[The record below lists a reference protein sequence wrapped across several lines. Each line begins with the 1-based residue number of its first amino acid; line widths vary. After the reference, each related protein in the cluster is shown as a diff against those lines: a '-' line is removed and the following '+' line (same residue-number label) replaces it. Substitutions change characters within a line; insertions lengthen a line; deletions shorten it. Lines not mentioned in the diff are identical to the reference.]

1 MKWSM
6 GSVGEHRTRRAT
18 HLIPKVKIRTLQR
31 DVGGSML
38 YRVVWLPCILVQTL
52 ARRGIQMP
60 GDRSTLYEAEDHR
73 PPQFGLGTIVIT
85 CITFMGLAIAGTVW
99 VMTPSDDVA
108 TNATDAAATAPKSVV
123 QEQSGPSAA
132 STDAAPSTTA
142 VASGTDTQPHE
153 STMVLGDLSDIVTY
167 RFNVGDTH
175 TYRLKITAGKLTPRP
190 ILRECVYEVMKRAKN
205 EWNKAE
211 ASGTGFV
218 VAANGHVATC
228 AHVIARASKIE
239 VVLNQKTYPAKV
251 VAQDPRTDLAILK
264 IDAQDLEVCPL
275 GDSDTVELAE
285 TIRVFG
291 YPLSTV
297 LGTDLK
303 AVTGSISGLI
313 ADAEGGRRIQ
323 TDASINPGNSGGPL
337 INDFGQVIGIAS
349 SKLSDRMASSVGL
362 AVPVSELQKMLARLE
377 IPQIKSSTA
386 ERLSGPEIARQIKAG
401 VAFIRTEGFQG
412 KVVDV
417 NVRLNEQNMLPGSPA
432 FALRMLGGGA
442 PRHDGEMKINEF
454 GEVMEESG
462 EAGLLPFGLGPLNQ
476 FCLVPM
482 DYLGRSVWS
491 TERQMVLQLDEGP
504 TDLLSAIFEQHR
516 QNAPAF
522 GPFAQRRQQK
532 PPVLVTAEETVNYKR
547 LDQQQESILKVQRT
561 YRLVTLDKEDA
572 PALEVKGTSEIE
584 FDKTIGVPVRGQYTG
599 EVISIR
605 GDRRD
610 VTPVNVEFRHFS
622 DQDIAAE
629 RKIKEDEI
637 KRNTTVTTTVTEN
650 PDGTTTTTTI
660 TKSPAGTRTSS
671 ITTGVKRSVPP
682 AKAPDTAQPQ
692 SPDNSVPKESKP

>member
-1 MKWSM
+1 M
-6 GSVGEHRTRRAT
+6 GEKGN
-18 HLIPKVKIRTLQR
+18 
-31 DVGGSML
+31 
-38 YRVVWLPCILVQTL
+38 
-52 ARRGIQMP
+52 QMP
-60 GDRSTLYEAEDHR
+60 TDRSTLHEVEENR
-73 PPQFGLGTIVIT
+73 PHQFGLGTIIIT
-85 CITFMGLAIAGTVW
+85 CITFAGLAIAGTVW
-99 VMTPSDDVA
+99 VMTPSDKVTEDA
-108 TNATDAAATAPKSVV
+108 TATAPKAVDQNEAS
-123 QEQSGPSAA
+123 SSAA
-132 STDAAPSTTA
+132 STNAAPPET
-142 VASGTDTQPHE
+142 VAASDAETQPHE
-153 STMVLGDLSDIVTY
+153 STIVVGDRSNIVTY
-167 RFNVGDTH
+167 GFNVGATH

-190 ILRECVYEVMKRAKN
+190 INRECVYEVMNGTKN

-218 VAANGHVATC
+218 VAANGYVATC

-239 VVLNQKTYPAKV
+239 VVLNQKPYQAKV
-251 VAQDPRTDLAILK
+251 VAQDPRTDLAVLK
-264 IDAQDLEVCPL
+264 IDAQDLAVCPL
-275 GDSDTVELAE
+275 GNSDTVELAE

-313 ADAEGGRRIQ
+313 ADPEGGRRIQ

-349 SKLSDRMASSVGL
+349 SKLNERTASSVGL
-362 AVPVSELQKMLARLE
+362 AVPVSELQKMLAQLE
-377 IPQIKSSTA
+377 ISEIKTSAT

-412 KVVDV
+412 KVFDV
-417 NVRLNEQNMLPGSPA
+417 NVRLNEQNMRPGSPA
-432 FALRMLGGGA
+432 FALRMLGGA

-454 GEVMEESG
+454 GEVVEESG
-462 EAGLLPFGLGPLNQ
+462 EAGMLPFGLGPLNQ

-482 DYLGRSVWS
+482 DYLGRSEWS
-491 TERQMVLQLDEGP
+491 TERQMVLQLQEGP

-522 GPFAQRRQQK
+522 GPFAQRREQK
-532 PPVLVTAEETVNYKR
+532 PPVLVTADETVNYKR
-547 LDQQQESILKVQRT
+547 LDQQQDSILKIQRT

-572 PALEVKGTSEIE
+572 PTLEVKGVSEIE
-584 FDKTIGVPVRGQYTG
+584 FDKTIGVPVSGQYTG
-599 EVISIR
+599 EVINIR

-610 VTPVNVEFRHFS
+610 VTPVSVEFKHFS

-637 KRNTTVTTTVTEN
+637 KRNTTVTTTVTQN
-650 PDGTTTTTTI
+650 PDGTTTKTTV
-660 TKSPAGTRTSS
+660 TKSPAGTQTFST
-671 ITTGVKRSVPP
+671 TTGTKRSVSPP
-682 AKAPDTAQPQ
+682 KKPDTAEPQ
-692 SPDNSVPKESKP
+692 APSLDQRSSE

>member
-1 MKWSM
+1 M
-6 GSVGEHRTRRAT
+6 R
-18 HLIPKVKIRTLQR
+18 
-31 DVGGSML
+31 
-38 YRVVWLPCILVQTL
+38 
-52 ARRGIQMP
+52 
-60 GDRSTLYEAEDHR
+60 GDRSTLSEAEDNR
-73 PPQFGLGTIVIT
+73 PPQFGLGTFVIT
-85 CITFMGLAIAGTVW
+85 CITFMGLAIAGTLW
-99 VMTPSDDVA
+99 VMTPSDKVTEDETATALKSVGQDESSPPAASTKAAPSETEAAPSKTDAATDVA
-108 TNATDAAATAPKSVV
+108 TDAEA
-123 QEQSGPSAA
+123 
-132 STDAAPSTTA
+132 
-142 VASGTDTQPHE
+142 QPHE
-153 STMVLGDLSDIVTY
+153 STIVLGDRSDMMTY

-190 ILRECVYEVMKRAKN
+190 INRECVYEVMNGTKN

-218 VAANGHVATC
+218 VAANGYVATC

-239 VVLNQKTYPAKV
+239 VVLNQKTYQAKV
-251 VAQDPRTDLAILK
+251 VAQDPRTDLAVLK
-264 IDAQDLEVCPL
+264 IDAQDLAVCPL

-303 AVTGSISGLI
+303 AATGSISGLI
-313 ADAEGGRRIQ
+313 ADPEGGRRIQ

-349 SKLSDRMASSVGL
+349 SKLNSRMASSVGL
-362 AVPVSELQKMLARLE
+362 AVPVTELQKMLAQLKIPE
-377 IPQIKSSTA
+377 IKTSTT

-401 VAFIRTEGFQG
+401 VAFVRTEGFQG
-412 KVVDV
+412 KVFDV
-417 NVRLNEQNMLPGSPA
+417 NVRLNDQNILPGSPA
-432 FALRMLGGGA
+432 FALRMLAG
-442 PRHDGEMKINEF
+442 PPKHDGEMKINEF
-454 GEVMEESG
+454 GEVVEQSG
-462 EAGLLPFGLGPLNQ
+462 EAGALPFGLGPLNQ

-482 DYLGRSVWS
+482 DYLGRSEWS
-491 TERQMVLQLDEGP
+491 TERQMVLQLEEGP

-532 PPVLVTAEETVNYKR
+532 PPVLVTADETVNYQR
-547 LDQQQESILKVQRT
+547 MNQEQDSILKIHRT
-561 YRLVTLDKEDA
+561 YRLVTLDKEEA
-572 PALEVKGTSEIE
+572 PTLEVKGTSEIE
-584 FDKTIGVPVRGQYTG
+584 FDKTIGVPISGRYTG
-599 EVISIR
+599 EVINISS
-605 GDRRD
+605 DRRD
-610 VTPVNVEFRHFS
+610 VTPVSVEFKHFS

-650 PDGTTTTTTI
+650 PDGTTTKTTV

-671 ITTGVKRSVPP
+671 MTTGIKRTVPP
-682 AKAPDTAQPQ
+682 QKTPDSAMPQ
-692 SPDNSVPKESKP
+692 RPDSSEPEEPKP